1 MKILVVCESF
11 NNGGLETQVK
21 SFYDNL
27 PENVEMIFA
36 FKTYCEKI
44 KLNNAK
50 IYTGFHFSYADTI
63 EDFCSDVKKL
73 VEIIQNEKIDVI
85 HVHPYYS
92 FFSALFAS
100 QLTKTKIVYTYH
112 GLGSFNFLK
121 TPISQAIFNYAFEAN
136 SFAKVF
142 TVTEAGINCFKDL
155 GCKNVLHLPNPI
167 DINVFPK
174 AKYIDNQKYAIISRI
189 DIDKIKEIE
198 KMLLNLDKFNIKKV
212 DIYGDGSELENLKIF
227 INDNNLENKVK
238 VKGYITNVYDTI
250 NEKYNGVIG
259 LGRVVLES
267 LAMGMPTILIGYNRV
282 NGFINKDIYDKIKSF
297 NFVNIMFD
305 EVNYKYPTNKDI
317 NYIYRDI
324 LKNYAT
330 EKVLEQYLIN
340 LNTTNSCFMQNMI
353 DLYKEIY
360 KLSENKDLKK
370 CYFHHEREI
379 YKLVEKYI
387 GKYTLHKETINIFVN
402 ANLVYGMQDL
412 FFIKLN
418 EIEKGSKD
426 ND

>member
-1 MKILVVCESF
+1 
-11 NNGGLETQVK
+11 
-21 SFYDNL
+21 
-27 PENVEMIFA
+27 
-36 FKTYCEKI
+36 
-44 KLNNAK
+44 
-50 IYTGFHFSYADTI
+50 
-63 EDFCSDVKKL
+63 
-73 VEIIQNEKIDVI
+73 
-85 HVHPYYS
+85 
-92 FFSALFAS
+92 
-100 QLTKTKIVYTYH
+100 
-112 GLGSFNFLK
+112 
-121 TPISQAIFNYAFEAN
+121 
-136 SFAKVF
+136 
-142 TVTEAGINCFKDL
+142 
-155 GCKNVLHLPNPI
+155 
-167 DINVFPK
+167 
-174 AKYIDNQKYAIISRI
+174 
-189 DIDKIKEIE
+189 
-198 KMLLNLDKFNIKKV
+198 MLLNLDKFNIKKV

-360 KLSENKDLKK
+360 KLSEKKDLKK